1 MGLNLD
7 LTKRAPLEEAAR
19 EAFKDA
25 FDTALIELADYLQR
39 NSPRGVSSAGDS
51 LAGGWDIK
59 PARKRRGVIPQV
71 IGEVVNTADAAE
83 FRIRGR
89 GPGKQPPINKIE
101 RWALANGISPYALAK
116 AIAKRGTR
124 RWREKDNILKQDP
137 ITLEFSRSSPLYTV
151 FERKLEEEWGKIK
164 L

>member
-51 LAGGWDIK
+51 LAGGSNAGLYLWGCLPMPYRK
-59 PARKRRGVIPQV
+59 PLLNVGQDAGGKRTIFS
-71 IGEVVNTADAAE
+71 N
-83 FRIRGR
+83 RIR
-89 GPGKQPPINKIE
+89 
-101 RWALANGISPYALAK
+101 
-116 AIAKRGTR
+116 
-124 RWREKDNILKQDP
+124 
-137 ITLEFSRSSPLYTV
+137 
-151 FERKLEEEWGKIK
+151 
-164 L
+164 